1 VKHGLLHHL
10 RLHVSR
16 LLSEDTVM
24 GSDGTNDAVGIT
36 FVIDKACEH
45 TTGQVVGSK
54 AYLLDV
60 LSYVDRSGRPE
71 CNELFRDS

>member
-1 VKHGLLHHL
+1 
-10 RLHVSR
+10 
-16 LLSEDTVM
+16 M